1 MAKSKN
7 HTNHN
12 QNYKNHRNGIKNVP
26 KNRYIGS
33 KGVNQK
39 LLRNLKRAR
48 KFDPSIKKQKALTG
62 KIDFLRKNKAK
73 LLEAI
78 RARKFKAVQA
88 KNKTVATKDEAP
100 KAAAKAK

>member
-12 QNYKNHRNGIKNVP
+12 QNYKNHRNGIKPLPRN
-26 KNRYIGS
+26 KYSSS

-62 KIDFLRKNKAK
+62 KIDFLRKNKVR
-73 LLEAI
+73 LVEAI
-78 RARKFKAVQA
+78 RARKLKAVQA
-88 KNKTVATKDEAP
+88 KNKTAKPTEAP
-100 KAAAKAK
+100 KAPAKAK